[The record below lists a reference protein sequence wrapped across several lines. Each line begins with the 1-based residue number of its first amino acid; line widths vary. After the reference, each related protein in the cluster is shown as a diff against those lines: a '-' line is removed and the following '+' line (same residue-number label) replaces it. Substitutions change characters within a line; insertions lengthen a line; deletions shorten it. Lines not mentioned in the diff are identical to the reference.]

1 LHFNLLAQRFLCFFA
16 VEKRFLEK
24 MPRTCTT
31 GGIGFGLALID
42 LQPFSFQIHMMIIST
57 SATQY
62 SNSNHMRN
70 CNKRDFLQNFF
81 RVVSM
86 AFIEPIVFYFQ
97 REEQAKT
104 QYCNY
109 HYYYSVVPMETAEE
123 RPATRLG
130 LCRGGFQN

>member
-1 LHFNLLAQRFLCFFA
+1 
-16 VEKRFLEK
+16 
-24 MPRTCTT
+24 
-31 GGIGFGLALID
+31 
-42 LQPFSFQIHMMIIST
+42 MMIISA

-62 SNSNHMRN
+62 SNSNYMRN

-86 AFIEPIVFYFQ
+86 AFIEPTVFYFQ

-109 HYYYSVVPMETAEE
+109 YYY
-123 RPATRLG
+123 
-130 LCRGGFQN
+130 

>member
-1 LHFNLLAQRFLCFFA
+1 
-16 VEKRFLEK
+16 

-31 GGIGFGLALID
+31 GGIGFCLALID
-42 LQPFSFQIHMMIIST
+42 LQPFSFQIHMMIISA

-62 SNSNHMRN
+62 SNCDHVRN

-109 HYYYSVVPMETAEE
+109 YYYYSVPMEIAEE
-123 RPATRLG
+123 RPATRLK
-130 LCRGGFQN
+130 LCRGGLRIELQSRTQD

>member
-1 LHFNLLAQRFLCFFA
+1 
-16 VEKRFLEK
+16 
-24 MPRTCTT
+24 
-31 GGIGFGLALID
+31 
-42 LQPFSFQIHMMIIST
+42 MMIIST

-70 CNKRDFLQNFF
+70 CNKRDFIQNFF

-86 AFIEPIVFYFQ
+86 AFIELIVFYFQ

-104 QYCNY
+104 QYWNY
-109 HYYYSVVPMETAEE
+109 YYYYSVPMEIAEE

-130 LCRGGFQN
+130 LCRGGLRIKLQSRTQD